1 MNFQT
6 PILFLIFNRPETT
19 LRVFEKIK
27 ELKPQFL
34 YIAADGPRNTSEI
47 NSCEEAR
54 KVITLIDWD
63 CEVKTLLR
71 EKNLGCGV
79 AVSEGITWF
88 FNHVEQ
94 GIIIEDDCL
103 PDLSFFHFCEALLD
117 RYKDDKRVWHISGN
131 NFQNGIQR
139 GNDSYYF
146 SMYSHIWGW
155 ASWRDRWQ
163 KYSLDVS
170 SYDIDRDILFYTIDK
185 KVLRYFNKHKS
196 RLLNKK
202 IDTWDYQYLFSMW
215 QNRGLAALPN
225 VNLVSNI
232 GFGNGATNTHGVTNL
247 AKIPMDTIKSVNHN
261 KNIAQN
267 KEADDYTFNNVF
279 CKPKINKVIEYIKNK
294 ICQLL

>member
-6 PILFLIFNRPETT
+6 PILFLIFNRPDTT

-34 YIAADGPRNTSEI
+34 YIAADGPRNKSEK

-117 RYKDDKRVWHISGN
+117 KYKDDKRVWHISGN

-139 GNDSYYF
+139 GEASFYF
-146 SMYSHIWGW
+146 SMYNHIWGW

-163 KYSLDVS
+163 GYSLDIS
-170 SYDIDRDILFYTIDK
+170 NQDITTDILFYTSNK
-185 KVLRYFNKHKS
+185 RVLNYFNKQ
-196 RLLNKK
+196 KK
-202 IDTWDYQYLFSMW
+202 NILQSKINTWDFQYLFLMW
-215 QNRGLAALPN
+215 RNKGLSILPN
-225 VNLVSNI
+225 SNLVCNI
-232 GFGNGATNTHGVTNL
+232 GEGIQATNTSTNILKTVTGKIEKNL
-247 AKIPMDTIKSVNHN
+247 IFPKDVLQDKKADNYFSYNYLLFGYRKILKLL
-261 KNIAQN
+261 
-267 KEADDYTFNNVF
+267 
-279 CKPKINKVIEYIKNK
+279 KNK
-294 ICQLL
+294 IALVS